1 MECSIFYCTQEI
13 SIIMKSEVERLGNC
27 KVALEVEVPVD
38 GVTKEREK
46 VYEELERRTAMKGFR
61 KGKVPR
67 KILEARFSN
76 GVEREVLE
84 RLISGA
90 YSQAVSRA
98 GIIPCCE
105 PKIEGIEFLPDQ
117 PLSFKAVVEI
127 KPKVN
132 LGKYKGI
139 KVAKK
144 VGRVKD
150 RDVAKTLERLRH
162 RHAEFVTIEDRPA
175 RSGDYVIVDF
185 EGMVEGK
192 PLKGGKASNY
202 SLEIGSNILIHGFE
216 DQLIGM
222 DRGDQRE
229 IRVTFP
235 KEHPDK
241 GLAGKEACFKVV
253 LKEIK
258 RKKLPA
264 IDDEF
269 AKDLGGFKGLAEVKE
284 KISQDLKR
292 LAENKA
298 QKDWENRI
306 VDKLIENTPLEVPQT
321 MVAREIDN
329 LIAGLKYQGLT
340 PERLNMTGQKLR
352 EKYRVLATRNVKSFL
367 ILEQIAQEENIQA
380 TNEDIAR
387 RITQIARYTNRASQS
402 IEKDITRSGRM
413 DALRQQVK
421 QAKALKSVL
430 DHAVK

>member
-1 MECSIFYCTQEI
+1 
-13 SIIMKSEVERLGNC
+13 MKSEVERLGKC
-27 KVALEVEVPVD
+27 KVALEVKVPVD
-38 GVTKEREK
+38 GVTEEREK
-46 VYEELERRTAMKGFR
+46 IYEELKRRTTMKGFR

-67 KILEARFSN
+67 KILEAHFSK
-76 GVEREVLE
+76 GIEREVLE

-90 YSQAVSRA
+90 YLQAVSQA

-117 PLSFKAVVEI
+117 PLRFKAIVDVR
-127 KPKVN
+127 PKVN
-132 LGKYKGI
+132 LGRYKGI

-150 RDVAKTLERLRH
+150 RDIAKTLERLRH

-175 RSGDYVIVDF
+175 RPGDYVIVDF

-192 PLKGGKASNY
+192 PFRGGKASNY
-202 SLEIGSNILIHGFE
+202 SLEIGANILIHGFE

-229 IRVTFP
+229 IMVTFP

-241 GLAGKEACFKVV
+241 GLAAKEACFKVV

-264 IDDEF
+264 LDDEF
-269 AKDLGGFKGLAEVKE
+269 AKDLGGFKGLAELKE

-321 MVAREIDN
+321 MVTREIDH
-329 LIAGLKYQGLT
+329 LTAGLKYQGLT
-340 PERLNMTGQKLR
+340 PERLSMTHQKLR
-352 EKYRVLATRNVKSFL
+352 EKYRALSTRNVKSFL
-367 ILEQIAQEENIQA
+367 ILGQIAQEENIRA
-380 TNEDIAR
+380 TDKDIAR
-387 RITQIARYTNRASQS
+387 RITQLARYTNRASQS
-402 IEKDITRSGRM
+402 IEEDMTRSGRM
-413 DALRQQVK
+413 DALRQQAR
-421 QAKALKSVL
+421 QAKALKFVL